1 MNNGKVIYH
10 SPGDG
15 QLRSAIFCIYG
26 GEVLPHIKEVDYD
39 DGRFRIT
46 GYVGTESI
54 SRPNR
59 QQQSLYINSRY
70 VRSQQISYGV
80 QRAFDT
86 RIMVGKFPFYV
97 LDIGVNYED
106 VDVNVHPN
114 KMEVRF
120 KDEQGCKGGYHS
132 YAHGPWGSRGSHYT
146 PGRHYYEKNGIR
158 LYKCPECGCSAGNRT
173 TDR

>member
-1 MNNGKVIYH
+1 M
-10 SPGDG
+10 
-15 QLRSAIFCIYG
+15 
-26 GEVLPHIKEVDYD
+26 
-39 DGRFRIT
+39 
-46 GYVGTESI
+46 
-54 SRPNR
+54 
-59 QQQSLYINSRY
+59 
-70 VRSQQISYGV
+70 RSQQISYGV

-97 LDIGVNYED
+97 LDIGLNYED

-120 KDEQGCKGGYHS
+120 KDEQGAVRAATIATRMALGDPVAPTIRREDIITK
-132 YAHGPWGSRGSHYT
+132 
-146 PGRHYYEKNGIR
+146 KNGIR